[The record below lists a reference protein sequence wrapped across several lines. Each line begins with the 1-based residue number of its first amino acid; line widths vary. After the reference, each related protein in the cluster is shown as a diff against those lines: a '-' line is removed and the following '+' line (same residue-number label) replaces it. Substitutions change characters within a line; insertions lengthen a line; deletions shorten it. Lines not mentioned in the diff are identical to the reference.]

1 MEQETKYTPSDTGVI
16 PKNLLGPMAPGVNPT
31 MASKKNFLG
40 WRASQYGNI
49 NFFYEDRMV
58 VSRFESGSLRVKYE
72 PSSFD
77 TVYRTYLG
85 KNVEEFIKHAQ
96 L

>member
-1 MEQETKYTPSDTGVI
+1 MEQETKYTPSDTGVK
-16 PKNLLGPMAPGVNPT
+16 PKMLLGPLSPGVNPD
-31 MASKKNFLG
+31 ASSKKNFLG
-40 WRASQYGNI
+40 WRASQYGNV

-58 VSRFESGSLRVKYE
+58 VSRYNSGSFRIKYD

-85 KNVEEFIKHAQ
+85 KNVEEFVKHAG